1 MTKEKVALIVAI
13 GAGIL
18 SVILLKA
25 YVSSHKPKTITVM
38 VAKEGVPKGT
48 RFSENLVT
56 PKSVPVEGL
65 NPRMVLTEAEFLARG
80 AALQAHQAQLDI
92 PEDAPILYSYFAIE
106 EQTFAKTVPMGMR
119 AVSLRVD
126 EASGVAYAL
135 EPGDHVDI
143 LVVYEPREEKAPAEE
158 PKVKVER
165 SAPGSELLLED
176 VTVLRAGSNW
186 RELPEK
192 GETKQERSYATVT
205 LALTIPQAQQ
215 LLEAMQAGGAPTL
228 TLRNP
233 AEPAAARRTGG
244 TAPSK
249 GR

>member
-13 GAGIL
+13 AAGIL
-18 SVILLKA
+18 SVVLLKA

-48 RFSENLVT
+48 QFSEKLVT

-80 AALQAHQAQLDI
+80 AALQSHQAQLDI

-106 EQTFAKTVPMGMR
+106 EQTFSKTVPMGMR

-135 EPGDHVDI
+135 EPGDHVDV
-143 LVVYEPREEKAPAEE
+143 LVVYESREEKVPAEE
-158 PKVKVER
+158 PGVKVER
-165 SAPGSELLLED
+165 GAAKSELLLED
-176 VTVLRAGSNW
+176 ATVLRAGSKW

-192 GETKQERSYATVT
+192 GETEQERRYATVT

-215 LLEAMQAGGAPTL
+215 LLEAMQAGGTPAL
-228 TLRNP
+228 ALRNP
-233 AEPAAARRTGG
+233 VEPPAPRRTG
-244 TAPSK
+244 AAEPPK